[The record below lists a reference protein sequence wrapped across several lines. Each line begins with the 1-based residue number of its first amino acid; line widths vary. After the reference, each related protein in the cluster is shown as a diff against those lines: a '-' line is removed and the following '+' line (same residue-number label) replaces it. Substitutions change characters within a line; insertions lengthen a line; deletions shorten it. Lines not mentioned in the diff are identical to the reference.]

1 MFNIY
6 KKRIV
11 YVLMTLSICLVYVSV
26 GNLKDEKKE
35 RIIDVNSTPITNKII
50 ILDAGHGLPDE
61 GAVGF
66 YATSEQAIN
75 LSVTLKLQKLIEQ
88 SGAKVLLTRSDE
100 NGIYST
106 DSNSIRNK
114 KVSDIKN
121 RVKLGNE
128 SSADIFVSL
137 HLNKFPPSGA
147 YRGWQTFYQGR
158 NIKSKCLSECIQ
170 NNINKNID
178 YNNDNRIP
186 HQISGVYI
194 MDKVEIPTV
203 IVECGFLSNQEETAL
218 LKTEEYQNKL
228 AWGIFVGIQNY
239 FEQEGKIINE

>member
-1 MFNIY
+1 MFNVY
-6 KKRIV
+6 KKRII
-11 YVLMTLSICLVYVSV
+11 YVLTILSVCLIYVAAN
-26 GNLKDEKKE
+26 NLKDTKNG
-35 RIIDVNSTPITNKII
+35 RIIDTNSTPITNKTVII
-50 ILDAGHGLPDE
+50 DAGHGLPDE

-106 DSNSIRNK
+106 DSKSIRNK

-121 RVKLGNE
+121 RVKIGNE

-147 YRGWQTFYQGR
+147 YRGWQTFYQ
-158 NIKSKCLSECIQ
+158 NSNLKSKLLSECIQ
-170 NNINKNID
+170 SNLNLNIE
-178 YNNDNRIP
+178 YDNSNRVP
-186 HQISGVYI
+186 HQIAGVYI

-218 LKTEEYQNKL
+218 LKTDAYQNKL

-239 FEQEGKIINE
+239 FEKDVN

>member
-1 MFNIY
+1 MFEVY
-6 KKRIV
+6 KKRMI
-11 YVLMTLSICLVYVSV
+11 YVFMTLSICLVYVAAN
-26 GNLKDEKKE
+26 NLKDMKQE
-35 RIIDVNSTPITNKII
+35 RLIDANSTPITNKTII
-50 ILDAGHGLPDE
+50 IDAGHGIPDE

-75 LSVTLKLQKLIEQ
+75 LSITLKLQKLIEQ

-106 DSNSIRNK
+106 DSASIKNK

-121 RVKLGNE
+121 RVKIGNE

-137 HLNKFPPSGA
+137 HLNKFPPSGV
-147 YRGWQTFYQGR
+147 YRGWQTFYQNGNER
-158 NIKSKCLSECIQ
+158 SHRLSDNIQTC
-170 NNINKNID
+170 INKNID
-178 YNNDNRIP
+178 FENNRVP
-186 HQISGVYI
+186 HPISGVYI
-194 MDKVEIPTV
+194 MDKVEIPTI

-218 LKTEEYQNKL
+218 LKTEAYQNKL

-239 FEQEGKIINE
+239 FEQEEKVSNE

>member
-1 MFNIY
+1 MFNVY
-6 KKRIV
+6 KKRMI
-11 YVLMTLSICLVYVSV
+11 YVLMTLSVCLIYVAAN
-26 GNLKDEKKE
+26 NLKDTKKE

-100 NGIYST
+100 NGIYSI
-106 DSNSIRNK
+106 DSKSIRNK

-128 SSADIFVSL
+128 SSSDIFVSL
-137 HLNKFPPSGA
+137 
-147 YRGWQTFYQGR
+147 R
-158 NIKSKCLSECIQ
+158 
-170 NNINKNID
+170 
-178 YNNDNRIP
+178 
-186 HQISGVYI
+186 QIYH
-194 MDKVEIPTV
+194 
-203 IVECGFLSNQEETAL
+203 
-218 LKTEEYQNKL
+218 
-228 AWGIFVGIQNY
+228 
-239 FEQEGKIINE
+239 